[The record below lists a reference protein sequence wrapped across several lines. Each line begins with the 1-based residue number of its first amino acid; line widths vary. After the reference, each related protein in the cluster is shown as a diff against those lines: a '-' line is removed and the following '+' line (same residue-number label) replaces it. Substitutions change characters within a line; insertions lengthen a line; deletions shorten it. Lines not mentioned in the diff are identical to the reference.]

1 MFYEFWIQ
9 THYFKYYLKVKLAIF
24 SLYISHFI
32 SYLRDEMVKLTSD
45 FMGHW
50 SLQRVGH
57 YSGLLSTEQGEILT
71 QGYDSSVH
79 FLTLLHSLG

>member
-9 THYFKYYLKVKLAIF
+9 IHYFKYYLKVILAIF
-24 SLYISHFI
+24 SLYISHSI

-50 SLQRVGH
+50 RLKRVGH
-57 YSGLLSTEQGEILT
+57 YSGLLSGEQDEILT
-71 QGYDSSVH
+71 
-79 FLTLLHSLG
+79 